1 MIEREYTILAPEG
14 MHARPATAM
23 VKLARKYTAAI
34 VISAGDREGRLTSL
48 LNILS
53 MHIKGGSIITLTFD
67 GADEAAAAAAF
78 DDFFSQHLKDW

>member
-1 MIEREYTILAPEG
+1 MITKEYLILAPEG

-23 VKLARKYTAAI
+23 VKLAKQFQAVIQLKKGRKTAK
-34 VISAGDREGRLTSL
+34 LNSL

-53 MHIKGGSIITLTFD
+53 LGIKGGEPILLEFE

-78 DDFFSQHLKDW
+78 DGFFANNLKDW